1 MKKNIVNSAY
11 SVIILSFASIVCVWS
26 CGCLNEFIA
35 TMLFMIPILFSAIY
49 NSKIQAT
56 FRKIDPYTE
65 SENLQVDILK
75 LRQEIEK

>member
-26 CGCLNEFIA
+26 CGCLNELIA
-35 TMLFMIPILFSAIY
+35 MLFMIPILFSAIY

-65 SENLQVDILK
+65 SENLQVNILK